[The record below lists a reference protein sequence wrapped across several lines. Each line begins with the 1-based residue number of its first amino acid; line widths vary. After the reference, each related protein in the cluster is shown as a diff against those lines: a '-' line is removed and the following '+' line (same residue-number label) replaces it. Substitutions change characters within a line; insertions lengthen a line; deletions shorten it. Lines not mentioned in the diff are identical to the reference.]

1 MKKNQ
6 ILIAHQSEGIGWTK
20 KVWLEVTP
28 SLLPILLNSVILL
41 HIDPYST
48 VPNNLKDGVPPQG
61 LSDRLTCEAHKAK
74 FVNIVMD

>member
-1 MKKNQ
+1 MDKNLAFQ
-6 ILIAHQSEGIGWTK
+6 DPPSLKFHNRTDINLGI
-20 KVWLEVTP
+20 TP
-28 SLLPILLNSVILL
+28 SLLPILLNGVISLY
-41 HIDPYST
+41 IDPYST